1 MEIENIGFSTQGLPE
16 LSEGKREA
24 SSDVPSEESAALQP
38 SSDTISLT
46 ELSRTIQEVLAS
58 KDEPD
63 PEREDFVR
71 EIAEKVQAGT
81 YEVKVDD
88 LVTGLLG
95 GF

>member
-1 MEIENIGFSTQGLPE
+1 MEIENIGFSPQGLPG
-16 LSEGKREA
+16 LSEGKRE
-24 SSDVPSEESAALQP
+24 SSSEVPIEESSPLQP
-38 SSDTISLT
+38 SSDTVSLT

-63 PEREDFVR
+63 PEREEFVR
-71 EIAEKVQAGT
+71 ELAEKVQAGT
-81 YEVKVDD
+81 YEVKIDD